1 MIFAA
6 CSGRSVGVDALELTL
21 ATQLTLRPERNAH
34 ATHAIDVTGGGRAT
48 SLASRFRFCAIAA
61 RVNSNAAPL
70 GPRSRN
76 RSRRKMRFKWAN
88 SIFYLFP
95 ITARLHV
102 GFGFSACPGYIAR
115 PAETLHAD

>member
-1 MIFAA
+1 MVAA
-6 CSGRSVGVDALELTL
+6 RSGQSVGVDALDLTL
-21 ATQLTLRPERNAH
+21 ATHLMLRTERNAH
-34 ATHAIDVTGGGRAT
+34 AAHAIDVTGGGRAT

-88 SIFYLFP
+88 SISIFFRHG
-95 ITARLHV
+95 A
-102 GFGFSACPGYIAR
+102 IAR
-115 PAETLHAD
+115 RLRF